1 MIPAILLRDAIAAD
15 DATFPKG
22 MIMPWPA
29 DFSLPS
35 GMIWLREE
43 VMVVGPDGAPQVA
56 WGDFTAAA
64 LKIMQEVS
72 QS

>member
-1 MIPAILLRDAIAAD
+1 MTRAILLRDAIAQD
-15 DATFPKG
+15 NRTFVKG

-29 DFSLPS
+29 DFALPP

-43 VMVVGPDGAPQVA
+43 VIVVGPDGAPQVA
-56 WGDFTAAA
+56 WGDLTAAA

-72 QS
+72 AP